1 MKMILTVLSFG
12 AYQRFLVSLLYF
24 IVIAQRTMDGRAI
37 SMRINLISLMSFVNM
52 VFWQTVFRQ
61 NEQRA
66 SAERGS
72 AMHGLSWKLSTAKRP
87 HCWRCLLCFCVYLL
101 CPIGWWLV
109 GQVWR
114 PDCRTH
120 YIHSAYPV
128 IRGQTVVDFVQRLLK
143 KCTIVRDCQVT
154 SYTNA

>member
-1 MKMILTVLSFG
+1 MMKMILTVLSFG

-72 AMHGLSWKLSTAKRP
+72 AMHGLS
-87 HCWRCLLCFCVYLL
+87 
-101 CPIGWWLV
+101 
-109 GQVWR
+109 
-114 PDCRTH
+114 
-120 YIHSAYPV
+120 
-128 IRGQTVVDFVQRLLK
+128 
-143 KCTIVRDCQVT
+143 
-154 SYTNA
+154 